1 MKRGNVNM
9 FKVNKVVLIMVG
21 VLLGMMFAIKSQAS
35 MLSGVKL
42 STTDQNNV
50 VITNTTRHVQTYN
63 FKITPDK
70 GKSFS
75 IDVPIRSK
83 KSVLLY
89 TKTRGGDGILFNKKP
104 LKAYKLTITRLSKRD
119 RIKEQRT
126 GKYHGVGLWFTK
138 KTIKVGE

>member
-1 MKRGNVNM
+1 M
-9 FKVNKVVLIMVG
+9 FKVNKVLLIIAG
-21 VLLGMMFAIKSQAS
+21 VVLGMMFTIKSQAS
-35 MLSGVKL
+35 ILSGVRL
-42 STTDQNNV
+42 STTDQDNV
-50 VITNTTRHVQTYN
+50 VITNTTRHAQTYN

-70 GKSFS
+70 G
-75 IDVPIRSK
+75 K

-126 GKYHGVGLWFTK
+126 GKYHGVGLWYTK

>member
-1 MKRGNVNM
+1 MKASKM
-9 FKVNKVVLIMVG
+9 LMVLVG
-21 VLLGMMFAIKSQAS
+21 VVIGLMFAVRSQAS
-35 MLSGVKL
+35 ILSGVKL
-42 STTDQNNV
+42 STTDHDNV

-63 FKITPDK
+63 LKITPDK
-70 GKSFS
+70 GKSFG

-104 LKAYKLTITRLSKRD
+104 LKAYKLTVTRLGKHD

-126 GKYHGVGLWFTK
+126 GKYHGVGLWYTK
-138 KTIKVGE
+138 KTVKVGE

>member
-1 MKRGNVNM
+1 M
-9 FKVNKVVLIMVG
+9 FKVNRIMLVMFGVV
-21 VLLGMMFAIKSQAS
+21 LGMMFAIKSQAS
-35 MLSGVKL
+35 ILSGVRL

-50 VITNTTRHVQTYN
+50 VITNTTRHMQTYN
-63 FKITPDK
+63 LKIVPDK

-89 TKTRGGDGILFNKKP
+89 TKTRGGDGILLNKKP
-104 LKAYKLTITRLSKRD
+104 LKAYKLTITRLSKRN

-126 GKYHGVGLWFTK
+126 GKYNGVGLWYTK